1 MLHFSGPSR
10 KTADKNTLSGSEVVH
25 PVLTIMP
32 EDSLEHLSKLVD
44 TTLLQSYWNFLKSG
58 KQRIKHVAH
67 HLFCPRISS
76 ASDPYGRCQP
86 GPAQQWCTQHKDRW
100 FECQVRNPA
109 TKQHTCML
117 REFGENNE
125 FFYFWFSFKS
135 VMGNVLW
142 SDFLGSSINTFF
154 KLMHPKGHGLNWW
167 NLIHQDTNVTRIQ
180 NSKKLRTKQ
189 KRSDL
194 LACFPSVIP
203 MLFFKLSLSFS
214 NVLRLSHGSGNLS
227 HLSFHQPWGSVT
239 GHCPGILCTAS
250 WQVCLALQMSISW
263 QPWSSTS
270 ETPTPPC
277 FPAQCLGR
285 PEPCST
291 PTELPVSQWIS
302 FKIHVFVGN

>member
-1 MLHFSGPSR
+1 ME
-10 KTADKNTLSGSEVVH
+10 AEN
-25 PVLTIMP
+25 
-32 EDSLEHLSKLVD
+32 
-44 TTLLQSYWNFLKSG
+44 Q
-58 KQRIKHVAH
+58 ACCH
-67 HLFCPRISS
+67 HLFCPDISS

-86 GPAQQWCTQHKDRW
+86 QPAQQWCTQHKDMW
-100 FECQVRNPA
+100 FECQVSKPA

-125 FFYFWFSFKS
+125 FFFTSDSVSKVWWEPCTGQIFWIH
-135 VMGNVLW
+135 L
-142 SDFLGSSINTFF
+142 LTYPL
-154 KLMHPKGHGLNWW
+154 KLVHPKGHGLNWW

-194 LACFPSVIP
+194 LARFPSVIP
-203 MLFFKLSLSFS
+203 MLFVFQAFSQFQQCSEAVWWIRQSQSPFLPSALGLSYRSLSCAT
-214 NVLRLSHGSGNLS
+214 LHCKL
-227 HLSFHQPWGSVT
+227 T
-239 GHCPGILCTAS
+239 GFF
-250 WQVCLALQMSISW
+250 LQMSISW

-285 PEPCST
+285 PEHCST
-291 PTELPVSQWIS
+291 PTELPIPKTQWVS